1 MGYVIDGSLL
11 TFVSAPL
18 RVYSLGFGHAFQVS
32 KTSCIGWFV
41 RKGASNLRFRSE
53 GGAPSSFWPR
63 PRAPTRAPP
72 PRLIVL
78 DGFWP
83 PSVTRTSALP
93 KVLKRWNC
101 ITFCRLFERN
111 PATVWTN
118 DDMSPPPSVGGV
130 VSTPPRSTSFVV
142 SSSVRHWRSDD
153 FGYSKS
159 PVQLFL
165 IDAGDRRS
173 ANRACTSLSICEGD
187 FHTVVSKRA

>member
-18 RVYSLGFGHAFQVS
+18 RVYSPGLGHAFQVS
-32 KTSCIGWFV
+32 KTSCIGWFA
-41 RKGASNLRFRSE
+41 RKGASNARFRSE

-63 PRAPTRAPP
+63 PRAPTRSPP
-72 PRLIVL
+72 PRIIVS
-78 DGFWP
+78 DGFWG
-83 PSVTRTSALP
+83 PSLTRTSALP
-93 KVLKRWNC
+93 EVLKRWNR
-101 ITFCRLFERN
+101 IPSWRFFERN

-118 DDMSPPPSVGGV
+118 NDMSPPPSVGGV
-130 VSTPPRSTSFVV
+130 VSTPPRFTSLNV
-142 SSSVRHWRSDD
+142 SSSVRQWRSDD

-159 PVQLFL
+159 PVHLFFN
-165 IDAGDRRS
+165 DAGDRRS